1 MHNTPLIIK
10 NSKLEPNAELFS
22 AFSYVDT
29 LTLELL
35 IPEALYPQNV
45 KLELW
50 LDDIMQNRSFDVAYT
65 KNRDGF
71 SVFTHT
77 FDFANLCD
85 GDSGLFYYHFSF
97 DTNRGRAYVSR
108 NGDTLLPEIIY
119 DAGAVSSYQLLV
131 YPEAFT
137 TPDGIK
143 GGVMYQ
149 IFVDRFHRGSVD
161 LPVREDAE
169 MNPDWDCGIPQYAEY
184 PGGFVKNNMFFGG
197 TLYGVIEKLDY
208 LTSLGVNV
216 IYLNPIFEA
225 YSNHKYDTGDYM
237 KVDEMFGGEEAFDKL
252 ISEADKRGIKIIL
265 DGVFNHTGSD
275 SIYFNK
281 NNRYATVG
289 AYNSP
294 DSPYRDWY
302 FFDNY
307 PDDYKSW
314 WGIEILPKLNGKN
327 PELVEYLCGENG
339 VVRSYLKRGAYG
351 WRLDVADE
359 LDGDLL
365 ERIKTAARA
374 ESDTSVIIGE
384 VWEDASNKVAYDRR
398 RRYFRGNQ
406 LDSVMNYPLRNA
418 TIDYMKTGDAKALSR
433 ISKEIYSHYP
443 KFVSDVLM
451 NFLGTHDT
459 ERILSVLGGEDIS
472 AMTNAELA
480 SYKMSAESRERA
492 VKLLKLAYVIIAT
505 MPGVPCIYYGDEAG
519 SEGARDPFNRLPY
532 PWGRENTGLVEW
544 YAKLGG
550 IRRGEKLFEKGYFRV
565 ISDNDGV
572 FVYERFDS
580 VGRVVIIINRSS
592 DDIVYELGEVRQAMI
607 SGAEGEKFVIAS
619 DSAEIIK
626 IK

>member
-1 MHNTPLIIK
+1 MHIPHVIK
-10 NSKLEPNAELFS
+10 HSKLEPHAELFS
-22 AFSYVDT
+22 AFSYSDT

-35 IPEALYPQNV
+35 IPEEYSPQNV

-50 LDDIMQNRSFDVAYT
+50 LDDSMQNRSYDVAHLE
-65 KNRDGF
+65 NRDGF
-71 SVFTHT
+71 AVYTYT
-77 FDFANLCD
+77 FDFADICEA
-85 GDSGLFYYHFSF
+85 DSGLFYYHFSF
-97 DTNRGRAYVSR
+97 DSTDGRAYISR
-108 NGDTLLPEIIY
+108 NGVTLLPEITF
-119 DAGAVSSYQLLV
+119 DENNVSSYQLLI
-131 YPEAFT
+131 YPEDFT

-149 IFVDRFHRGSVD
+149 IFVDRFNRGSVQM
-161 LPVREDAE
+161 PIREDAE
-169 MNPDWDCGIPQYAEY
+169 FNPDWDSGVPQYAEY
-184 PGGFVKNNMFFGG
+184 QGGFVKNNMFFGG
-197 TLYGVIEKLDY
+197 TLYGVCEKLDY

-237 KVDEMFGGEEAFDKL
+237 KVDEMFGGEAAFDKL

-281 NNRYATVG
+281 NNRYNTVG

-294 DSPYRDWY
+294 DSPYFDWY

-314 WGIEILPKLNGKN
+314 WGIEILPKLNGRN
-327 PELVEYLCGENG
+327 PELVRYLCGENG
-339 VVRSYLKRGAYG
+339 VVRHYLRRGVYG

-365 ERIKTAARA
+365 DNIRAAAKA
-374 ESDTSVIIGE
+374 EISDSIVIGE

-398 RRYFRGNQ
+398 RRYFRGAE

-418 TIDYMKTGDAKALSR
+418 TVEYMKTGDARPLAR
-433 ISKEIYSHYP
+433 TATEIYSHYP
-443 KFVSDVLM
+443 KCVSDALM

-472 AMTNAELA
+472 AMTNEEL
-480 SYKMSAESRERA
+480 SQYKMSDEARERA

-532 PWGRENTGLVEW
+532 PWGRENAELVEW
-544 YAKLGG
+544 YKTVGN

-565 ISDNDGV
+565 VSADGGV
-572 FVYERFDS
+572 FVYERFDGNEKLTVVVNRS
-580 VGRVVIIINRSS
+580 ARDVACKNAGVGRA
-592 DDIVYELGEVRQAMI
+592 LI
-607 SGAEGEKFVIAS
+607 SGACGDSIVIPP

-626 IK
+626 S